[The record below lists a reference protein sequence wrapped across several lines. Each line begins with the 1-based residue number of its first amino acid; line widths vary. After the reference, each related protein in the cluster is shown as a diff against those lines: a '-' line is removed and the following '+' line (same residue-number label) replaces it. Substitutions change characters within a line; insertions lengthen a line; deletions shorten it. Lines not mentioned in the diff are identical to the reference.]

1 MYSGMSDDALT
12 PFPCNACGKCC
23 RRVNASPETAFLDR
37 GDGVC
42 GHFDETT
49 HLCAIYATRPLVCR
63 VEDYY
68 RARLSE
74 VIAWE
79 DFVRLN
85 VAICER
91 L

>member
-1 MYSGMSDDALT
+1 MSDVSLS

-23 RRVNASPETAFLDR
+23 RRVSASPETAFLDR

-42 GHFDETT
+42 QHFVEET
-49 HLCAIYATRPLVCR
+49 HLCAIYDTRPLVCR

-68 RARLSE
+68 RAKLKE
-74 VIAWE
+74 VIPWE

-85 VAICER
+85 VAICEK